1 MGQRTA
7 ILVKR
12 NFKDG
17 TSETRLIHYQWG
29 FGKTMVAHFMQEFLK
44 SQYNYNSYDK
54 GLKHYFKFDTRKYAT
69 YKKSKKDINVWDI
82 ETVQKWFDITD
93 NNNGGMVVEI
103 TEEDS
108 KYSFR
113 LQDVK
118 IGFLLGDEECEY
130 NWDKQEYVNEKPF
143 ERFVSSNEYMY
154 RTGGETYCPKMF
166 RLSFNGFC
174 ETFGIKEIVKDNF
187 ENTLDK

>member
-44 SQYNYNSYDK
+44 SQYNYNPYNK
-54 GLKHYFKFDTRKYAT
+54 TLKNYFKFDTRKNYT
-69 YKKSKKDINVWDI
+69 YKKSKKNVNVWDI

-118 IGFLLGDEECEY
+118 IGFLLGYEECEY
-130 NWDKQEYVNEKPF
+130 DEETREIIGEKPF
-143 ERFVSSNEYMY
+143 ERFVSSDEYMR
-154 RTGGETYCPKMF
+154 RTGGERHCPKIF

-174 ETFGIKEIVKDNF
+174 EAFGIKEVVEK
-187 ENTLDK
+187 